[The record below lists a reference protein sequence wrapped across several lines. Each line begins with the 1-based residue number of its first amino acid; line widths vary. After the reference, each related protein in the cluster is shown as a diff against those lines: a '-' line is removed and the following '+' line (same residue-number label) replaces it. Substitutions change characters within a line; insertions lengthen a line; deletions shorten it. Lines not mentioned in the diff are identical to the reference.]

1 MKCMDCVT
9 VCPNDALYFGFGPP
23 SLGRQPIAPPA
34 KRRFDLSLAE
44 EILALIVFAGVFLAF
59 RGLYGKVPF
68 LMSLGIAGVGAFLI
82 MKAVRIA
89 YVPDVLIQRTRLK
102 IGGRLQPLG
111 TAFLLG
117 VFAILAFTVHSGI
130 WRFHDW
136 QGHRAFLHSPP
147 ETFRWQY
154 DPAGPPGS
162 RDPHKANVDTAIRH
176 LEFCNR
182 WGLYPTPEND
192 LQRAWLYV
200 CANRLNKSAECV
212 RAALDRNPDDFSTW
226 MNLAKV
232 LTAAGELADA
242 RAAYEGALKLETT
255 QREKW
260 GRKIADRPMDGS
272 AHLWTEW
279 GMFLVHMGEPDAG
292 IAALEFACNYDARF
306 ADGPLALGDC
316 QLRMDNPDAAR
327 RAFIAAVLIA
337 PQRPE
342 ANEALRIINKS
353 QQHYDRAVTEYR
365 AAIKDRPEIFSLRN
379 NLAFAL
385 SELMRYQEAAAEYR
399 EALRLLPGAWATRA
413 DYGALLLILGDAAG
427 AIEQYQQ
434 IVSAEPQN
442 AEALL
447 RLGYLFIQ
455 TGDYNAARP
464 PVEAALQFGDE
475 AQQATARM
483 LSDELTRRTAPQAA
497 RP

>member
-1 MKCMDCVT
+1 
-9 VCPNDALYFGFGPP
+9 
-23 SLGRQPIAPPA
+23 
-34 KRRFDLSLAE
+34 
-44 EILALIVFAGVFLAF
+44 
-59 RGLYGKVPF
+59 
-68 LMSLGIAGVGAFLI
+68 
-82 MKAVRIA
+82 
-89 YVPDVLIQRTRLK
+89 
-102 IGGRLQPLG
+102 
-111 TAFLLG
+111 
-117 VFAILAFTVHSGI
+117 
-130 WRFHDW
+130 
-136 QGHRAFLHSPP
+136 
-147 ETFRWQY
+147 
-154 DPAGPPGS
+154 
-162 RDPHKANVDTAIRH
+162 
-176 LEFCNR
+176 
-182 WGLYPTPEND
+182 
-192 LQRAWLYV
+192 
-200 CANRLNKSAECV
+200 
-212 RAALDRNPDDFSTW
+212 
-226 MNLAKV
+226 
-232 LTAAGELADA
+232 
-242 RAAYEGALKLETT
+242 
-255 QREKW
+255 
-260 GRKIADRPMDGS
+260 
-272 AHLWTEW
+272 
-279 GMFLVHMGEPDAG
+279 
-292 IAALEFACNYDARF
+292 
-306 ADGPLALGDC
+306 
-316 QLRMDNPDAAR
+316 
-327 RAFIAAVLIA
+327 